1 MSTSSSSP
9 QLPPQSNSS
18 PGLNLNKHPSSSN
31 SPAAMSSF
39 SGNASLSSSSNSLL
53 DSPAQLPPLAS
64 SQSIA
69 SSSTLVS
76 TTIDLTQHHHQT
88 VLTQA
93 QAPLRQSAYTTTSAN
108 LCACCSGDSVAL
120 SASSPTSKSFS
131 ISTKYVKI
139 NVGGHLYTTS
149 LETLVKQDTML
160 RAMFSGRMELIQDA
174 DGTESFESFLFV

>member
-9 QLPPQSNSS
+9 QLPPQSSSS
-18 PGLNLNKHPSSSN
+18 PGLNLNKHVSSSN
-31 SPAAMSSF
+31 SSAAMSSF

-53 DSPAQLPPLAS
+53 DSPAPLPPLSS
-64 SQSIA
+64 SQSIT

-76 TTIDLTQHHHQT
+76 TTTDLTQIHQQQT

-93 QAPLRQSAYTTTSAN
+93 QAPVRQSAYTTTSAN
-108 LCACCSGDSVAL
+108 LCACCSGESIAL
-120 SASSPTSKSFS
+120 SASSPSSKSFS
-131 ISTKYVKI
+131 ISTKYVKL

-149 LETLVKQDTML
+149 LETLVKHDTML

-174 DGTESFESFLFV
+174 DGTSIEV